1 MKNVLLLGFLVFA
14 LAGCEARLD
23 GSSSESLSASIKEMK
38 DQLPPNQAATVN
50 QDIFNSAGLM
60 PVEQA
65 LDILDG
71 LTYDELHYLGQ
82 TTRLSG
88 YISELKRGEALVNKR
103 ILEAQMEID
112 KLKLFQEQVV
122 RKVKVS
128 PSIELGTSEINGK
141 QIFTS
146 FTVQIMNNS
155 AVAISSINVSS
166 EDEYAVMNKG
176 ENYLSYDLQLDTPL
190 KPGETRTIAL
200 TDLTSYDV
208 REGFNPKATFMVF
221 ILGTVNGEEF
231 SLERIR
237 SKEGEIATE
246 TFNLKNG
253 MIELKRLELELAKIK

>member
-38 DQLPPNQAATVN
+38 DQLPPNQAATIN

-88 YISELKRGEALVNKR
+88 YISELKRGESLVSER
-103 ILEAQMEID
+103 ILEAQKEID
-112 KLKLFQEQVV
+112 KLKLLGEQVV
-122 RKVKVS
+122 SKVKVT
-128 PSIELGTSEINGK
+128 PSIELGTSEIDGK

-146 FTVQIMNNS
+146 FSVQITNNS
-155 AVAISSINVSS
+155 AATLSNLNVSS
-166 EDEYAVMNKG
+166 EDEYGVMNKG
-176 ENYLSYDLQLDTPL
+176 EHHLSYDLELDTPI
-190 KPGETRTIAL
+190 KPGETRTIVL
-200 TDLTSYDV
+200 TDLAGYDV
-208 REGFNPKATFMVF
+208 REGFNPNAAFMVF
-221 ILGTVNGEEF
+221 VLNTENGEEF

-237 SKEGEIATE
+237 SKQGELANE
-246 TFNLKNG
+246 AFNLKNAKS
-253 MIELKRLELELAKIK
+253 EREKLELQLAKIK